1 MYDKLVT
8 KVNKIDTSG
17 FLSKT
22 KYQIHKSDL
31 ENKTPAFSVFVKKI
45 YYSTEISE
53 IEGKIPSI
61 IGLANSFALTAVED
75 KIPDVSSLVKKRD
88 CNTKISKIV
97 KKLTN
102 HNHDKTITSQEFNKL
117 TTENFSARLKQA
129 NLVIKTDFDDK
140 LKSLNQKIN
149 SNKTKCLL
157 VEKELKNYKQLFQF
171 ILEEKVISKKMVHKV
186 I

>member
-129 NLVIKTDFDDK
+129 NLVTKTDFDDK